1 MDAHLRP
8 AMQGNLPLLLASD
21 AVLMTHN
28 PQPTQ
33 ALVQEVARGGATK
46 TVALATFVPHVEG
59 SSPAPP
65 REVWLVVDGS
75 GSMGGGPERQARDS
89 ALMFV

>member
-1 MDAHLRP
+1 
-8 AMQGNLPLLLASD
+8 MQQVTRN
-21 AVLMTHN
+21 
-28 PQPTQ
+28 
-33 ALVQEVARGGATK
+33 GATK

-59 SSPAPP
+59 APP

-89 ALMFV
+89 ALMFVKDLPTGEGEWGAGRQAGHMIGQGRAHRAVIQ